1 MKNNALMI
9 NVSKITTC
17 DYESV
22 VQSLITNVDVVWIN
36 PLSLEIN
43 SAQVVKKL
51 LNLKEAGLIKFWD
64 YELSL
69 HGNTQL
75 IIDRIITSEEYK
87 ESNIYIQE
95 MMQDI
100 VKNCIEQ
107 KSDFTTFN
115 IEKKNLLS
123 NFLIAKYCGAESLI
137 QRNGVNMSVA
147 TGEKDLLQTYAQYL
161 FNQTNICTVSG
172 LSIEEILE
180 LRKYS
185 KYFRSKIQMHIN
197 KKLVNGN
204 IPISV
209 IKKDCELLSRE
220 YCEEINSRVK
230 RGTTLVGTGTGIAL
244 DIASIWLVPVT
255 LYSIGQKLWDT
266 VFHKEQRGFVMY
278 LTTLQKSKGTSI
290 ENL

>member
-115 IEKKNLLS
+115 IE
-123 NFLIAKYCGAESLI
+123 
-137 QRNGVNMSVA
+137 
-147 TGEKDLLQTYAQYL
+147 
-161 FNQTNICTVSG
+161 
-172 LSIEEILE
+172 
-180 LRKYS
+180 
-185 KYFRSKIQMHIN
+185 
-197 KKLVNGN
+197 
-204 IPISV
+204 
-209 IKKDCELLSRE
+209 
-220 YCEEINSRVK
+220 
-230 RGTTLVGTGTGIAL
+230 
-244 DIASIWLVPVT
+244 
-255 LYSIGQKLWDT
+255 
-266 VFHKEQRGFVMY
+266 
-278 LTTLQKSKGTSI
+278 
-290 ENL
+290 